1 MSQKRMTAP
10 ASLDHGKQAKPG
22 TERGPRARMRKH
34 LLDTAMA
41 MMAEGV
47 TPSISELA
55 EQAQVSRA
63 TAYRYFPTQS
73 DLVAAVVGESLG
85 PILSWRPS
93 SDDAAERIDQLL
105 VYAYPRLE
113 QYEVQLR
120 AAIQI
125 SLRQSA
131 EERASKHRNP
141 RPLVRG
147 NRIEFLKM
155 AVAPLK
161 EEVDDKT
168 FERTVQALSMLYG
181 TEVFLVLKDI
191 WHLELAQIID
201 IVRWTSRGI
210 IEHARKTGKPAA
222 KPSRSK

>member
-1 MSQKRMTAP
+1 MSQKKMTAP
-10 ASLDHGKQAKPG
+10 ASLDNSKQAQPSAV
-22 TERGPRARMRKH
+22 RGPRARMRKH
-34 LLDTAMA
+34 LLDTAMT

-85 PILSWRPS
+85 PIQSWRPS

-131 EERASKHRNP
+131 EERASKHKNP

-155 AVAPLK
+155 AVEPLK

-210 IEHARKTGKPAA
+210 IEHARKTGKHAA

>member
-1 MSQKRMTAP
+1 MSQKKMTAP
-10 ASLDHGKQAKPG
+10 ASLDSSKQAQLSVV
-22 TERGPRARMRKH
+22 RGPRARMRKH
-34 LLDTAMA
+34 LLDTAMT

-131 EERASKHRNP
+131 EERASKHKNP

-155 AVAPLK
+155 AVEPLK

-210 IEHARKTGKPAA
+210 IEHARKTGKHAA